1 MVLQRLG
8 LLVRRAPWC
17 GRSGRDQL
25 DLATAAAALEIEL
38 ELFFIG
44 DGVLQLLEQRQ
55 PQAAQ
60 LPSTH
65 LGWRAL
71 SELTRVRAW
80 AQSGIVSAPL
90 EAAARLLP
98 DIKFLDAAD
107 MQVLQAQCDRVL
119 VL

>member
-1 MVLQRLG
+1 MALRRLG
-8 LLVRRAPWC
+8 LLVRQPPWG

-25 DLATAAAALEIEL
+25 DLAMAAAALEIEL

-44 DGVLQLLEQRQ
+44 DGVLQLLDQRQ
-55 PQAAQ
+55 PLAAQ

-71 SELTRVRAW
+71 SELTRVQAY
-80 AQSGIVSAPL
+80 AQSGFLSAPL
-90 EAAARLLP
+90 EDEARLLP
-98 DIKFLDAAD
+98 GLQFLDTGAMHA
-107 MQVLQAQCDRVL
+107 LQGRCDRVL